1 MEKIVIIP
9 ALNPDETL
17 REIVESNR
25 KLGNLVILV
34 DDGSDENRRGL
45 FEYLGEKCIVLR
57 HRENRGKGEAIK
69 TALRYIKKEL
79 WQYDVIGIMN
89 ADGQHQTADMERL
102 LVRAYFNQ
110 DALVLGCRKI
120 DDITVPWKSRM
131 GNRITRQ
138 VFRLA
143 TGVYVSD
150 TQTGLRAFSTKLL
163 DFMLQVKGSRYEYE
177 MAALTACAKRGIRI
191 VEVPIQ
197 TIYHDKKNS
206 CSHFHCVRDSIKIYG
221 QLLKFSASSFSSF
234 LLDYGLFVLLAGLLP
249 HGAAGAAVANVSARL
264 ISAAYNYTINCRFV
278 FREKQTFRTAA
289 DYFALAALI
298 LLLNSVF
305 LQLFLSVLHIPLYP
319 AKALT
324 ECTLFAISWL
334 IQRTVIFKN
343 GTARLTLGKGG
354 QA

>member
-1 MEKIVIIP
+1 M
-9 ALNPDETL
+9 
-17 REIVESNR
+17 
-25 KLGNLVILV
+25 
-34 DDGSDENRRGL
+34 
-45 FEYLGEKCIVLR
+45 
-57 HRENRGKGEAIK
+57 
-69 TALRYIKKEL
+69 
-79 WQYDVIGIMN
+79 
-89 ADGQHQTADMERL
+89 
-102 LVRAYFNQ
+102 
-110 DALVLGCRKI
+110 
-120 DDITVPWKSRM
+120 
-131 GNRITRQ
+131 
-138 VFRLA
+138 
-143 TGVYVSD
+143 
-150 TQTGLRAFSTKLL
+150 
-163 DFMLQVKGSRYEYE
+163 KGSRYEYE

-305 LQLFLSVLHIPLYP
+305 LQLFLTVLHIPLYP